1 MYNYAGASTVIN
13 ILAAASQA
21 ATLNSGA
28 IDLRDYEGPVAIMQN
43 KGAGTGT
50 LDGKIQDSDDGATG
64 WVDVAGATFVQ
75 AGAAVDIQKLAL
87 QSKSTRRFIRYT
99 GTIVTGPHVVA
110 VSMLGVRK
118 LV

>member
-1 MYNYAGASTVIN
+1 MYNYAGASNVIN

-28 IDLRDYEGPVAIMQN
+28 IDLRDYDGPVAIIQN

-50 LDGKIQDSDDGATG
+50 LDGKIQDSDDGATA
-64 WVDVAGATFVQ
+64 WVDVIGATFVQ
-75 AGAAVDIQKLAL
+75 AGVAADVQKLTL

-99 GTIVTGPHVVA
+99 ATIVTGPHLVGVT
-110 VSMLGVRK
+110 MLGVKK

>member
-1 MYNYAGASTVIN
+1 MYNYAGAATVTN

-28 IDLRDYEGPVAIMQN
+28 IDMRDYDGPVAIVQN

-50 LDGKIQDSDDGATG
+50 LDGKIEHSDDGATA
-64 WVDVAGATFVQ
+64 WVDVTGATFAQGGV
-75 AGAAVDIQKLAL
+75 AADVQKLLL

-99 GTIVTGPHVVA
+99 ATIVTGPHLLGVT
-110 VSMLGVRK
+110 MLGVKK

>member
-1 MYNYAGASTVIN
+1 MYNYAGAATVTN
-13 ILAAASQA
+13 ILASASQA

-28 IDLRDYEGPVAIMQN
+28 IDMRDFDGPVAIVQN

-50 LDGKIQDSDDGATG
+50 LDGKIQDSDDGATA
-64 WVDVAGATFVQ
+64 WADVIGATFVQ
-75 AGAAVDIQKLAL
+75 AGVGADVQKLTL

-99 GTIVTGPHVVA
+99 GTIVTGPHLVGVT
-110 VSMLGVRK
+110 MLGVKK